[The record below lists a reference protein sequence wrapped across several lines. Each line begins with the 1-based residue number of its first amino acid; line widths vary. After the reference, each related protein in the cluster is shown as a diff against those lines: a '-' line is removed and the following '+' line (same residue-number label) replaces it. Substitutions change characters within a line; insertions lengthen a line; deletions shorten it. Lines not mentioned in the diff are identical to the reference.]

1 MRLKEVQNSYF
12 IYQDEH
18 FQYVR
23 EVQQF
28 FISKVK
34 ISPYVWLDDIHQLHV
49 KFKFRR
55 DLDEDELHDTIF
67 DILYLSE
74 TFEKDQNLERVWVQ
88 EVTDID
94 LKLPFDRQKQT
105 TLEIIYKVLK

>member
-1 MRLKEVQNSYF
+1 MRLKEVQDSYF
-12 IYQDEH
+12 DYQDKH

-28 FISKVK
+28 FLSKMK
-34 ISPYVWLDDIHQLHV
+34 LSPYVWLDNVHQLHV
-49 KFKFRR
+49 KFEFRR
-55 DLDEDELHDTIF
+55 DLSEDELYDTIF

-74 TFEKDQNLERVWVQ
+74 IFEKDQKIERIWVQ
-88 EVTDID
+88 EVTNTNP
-94 LKLPFDRQKQT
+94 KLPFDRQEQT

>member
-1 MRLKEVQNSYF
+1 MKLKEVQDSYF
-12 IYQDEH
+12 DYQEKH

-34 ISPYVWLDDIHQLHV
+34 ISPYVWLDNVHQLHV

-55 DLDEDELHDTIF
+55 DLDEDELYDTIF

-74 TFEKDQNLERVWVQ
+74 IFEKDQNLERVWVQ
-88 EVTDID
+88 EVTDTD
-94 LKLPFDRQKQT
+94 PGLPFDRQKQT
-105 TLEIIYKVLK
+105 TLEIMYKVLK